1 MDVRG
6 GCCIARYGGHYSLSK
21 ADRIMLRFR
30 PIAPKPSS
38 DGGCLSPVARNYCST
53 TTSGGSSVVSSN
65 TKRGK
70 RKYHKESSG
79 VSSRRC
85 NKRKRPNTATAVTLS
100 LLPDLN
106 VYPVEKQKQNGPL
119 WLSFSGGDGGMPTP
133 YKTAEISQRTVVVSS
148 CVTVE
153 RVTDAWND
161 GYGLGKTDE
170 EKKVNLMKDAC
181 PGFISDG
188 VGRVTWT
195 NEAYRKMAKE
205 DINVPVENG
214 APEISY
220 DNFHVIVRLVMKE
233 RPMLTYP
240 AFTCR
245 VRLQYTCQDR
255 ERGSVTVPCDVWRMD
270 GGGFA
275 WKLDVKTALCLHG
288 FIIVTISVTKTTQ
301 NKHFRG
307 NEEHN
312 IKPRKPLLSIFFCIL
327 DKLVNVFS
335 QLFLLYSI
343 ISMSHFFQSR
353 EWMDRH
359 LDPIRNCV
367 SEEFMEGIEVFLAF
381 ACNQESYQGTS
392 TMLYIGEGTHRFLSV
407 KRRRSDYKYFV
418 LDLNGVVLV
427 SKFFFL
433 SAQRRRFNQ

>member
-6 GCCIARYGGHYSLSK
+6 GCRIARYGGYGGRYGLSK

-38 DGGCLSPVARNYCST
+38 DGGRLSPGAGKYGST
-53 TTSGGSSVVSSN
+53 TTSGGSSDLSGN
-65 TKRGK
+65 TKGGK

-79 VSSRRC
+79 VNSRRC
-85 NKRKRPNTATAVTLS
+85 NKRKRPDTTTTVTLS
-100 LLPDLN
+100 LLPETRVFQDLN
-106 VYPVEKQKQNGPL
+106 VPPVEKKTQNGPL
-119 WLSFSGGDGGMPTP
+119 WLSFSGGDGGMPTL

-161 GYGLGKTDE
+161 GYGLGKTNE
-170 EKKVNLMKDAC
+170 ERKMNLARDTC

-205 DINVPVENG
+205 DINIPVEDD

-270 GGGFA
+270 GGDSA
-275 WKLDVKTALCLHG
+275 
-288 FIIVTISVTKTTQ
+288 VTKKLETRPVGKLHQTITAVDCKQ
-301 NKHFRG
+301 NLSGLTYFKGGIQTFMVR
-307 NEEHN
+307 
-312 IKPRKPLLSIFFCIL
+312 RKLLIA
-327 DKLVNVFS
+327 
-335 QLFLLYSI
+335 
-343 ISMSHFFQSR
+343 QS
-353 EWMDRH
+353 
-359 LDPIRNCV
+359 N
-367 SEEFMEGIEVFLAF
+367 
-381 ACNQESYQGTS
+381 
-392 TMLYIGEGTHRFLSV
+392 
-407 KRRRSDYKYFV
+407 RSDDNENSEF
-418 LDLNGVVLV
+418 LV
-427 SKFFFL
+427 STPNTYSQINHFQICEEGCDQIVGFVHY
-433 SAQRRRFNQ
+433 RFTLEEEIPVLNVYEIQLESQIQGKG